1 MSKTLIYKLFY
12 IASIMLAAAFC
23 VLVAIDAY
31 KYSTTLNSAPFYVF
45 VYARAIVFLLPSLIT
60 FIIGRILHKK
70 IK

>member
-1 MSKTLIYKLFY
+1 MNQKLIYKLLY
-12 IASIMLAAAFC
+12 VISIIFAAAFC
-23 VLVAIDAY
+23 VLVAFDAY

-60 FIIGRILHKK
+60 FIIGKVLHKK